1 MTYRR
6 LMGIVVLV
14 AASLTSAKLMF
25 AQEPPRA
32 KALEKTLGAKD
43 ALVNRP
49 PATVTAAAEAP
60 KGTILAGTFEGTFS
74 VGKTRVVAGRNATA
88 LVLAHLSPEG
98 RTNWIESFDGLAPG
112 RAVAS
117 VQLPGGGAVI
127 AGVFKGKFNLDV
139 PKQKEFNS
147 GDADGLFIAM
157 VTARGRVPL
166 ARVLGVAGQI
176 AAPSLAY
183 QSDKV
188 VIEVPYRGTLAQV
201 PYKSFPTPKPGPG
214 ILQLEVSRE
223 GKVLSAKIV
232 KTMKGAEP
240 DTSAPGGMLH
250 DAPGGVVPG
259 AAPATGKAKVAAA
272 VPAPP
277 PPKATAMAMLAGGVC
292 NVCEANTPQWDPACL
307 DCRTRVC
314 TDDGDVWCCLSGWD
328 RQCMN
333 EAMSGT
339 CPATAQ
345 RACEC
350 PHATGATG
358 IWMYHQCQRPG
369 APSCAHDVCSID
381 AYCTYND
388 WDGQCAGE
396 GNATCG
402 GM

>member
-6 LMGIVVLV
+6 LMGLVVLV
-14 AASLTSAKLMF
+14 AASLTSAKLML
-25 AQEPPRA
+25 AQEPPRV
-32 KALEKTLGAKD
+32 KAVEKTAAKD
-43 ALVNRP
+43 ALVNRA
-49 PATVTAAAEAP
+49 PAATAAALADAP
-60 KGTILAGTFEGTFS
+60 KGTIIAGTFEGTFS
-74 VGKTRVVAGRNATA
+74 VGKSRVVAGRNATA

-98 RTNWIESFDGLAPG
+98 RAHWMQSYDGLAPG
-112 RAVAS
+112 RAVALI
-117 VQLPGGGAVI
+117 QLPGGGAAV

-147 GDADGLFIAM
+147 GDADGLFVAM

-166 ARVLGVAGQI
+166 ARVLGMAGQI
-176 AAPSLAY
+176 AAPSLSY
-183 QSDKV
+183 QSDRL

-201 PYKSFPTPKPGPG
+201 PYKPFPTPKPGPG

-240 DTSAPGGMLH
+240 DGSAPGGMLR

-259 AAPATGKAKVAAA
+259 AAPATDKAKSASAPP
-272 VPAPP
+272 PAPP
-277 PPKATAMAMLAGGVC
+277 KTMAMLAAGVC
-292 NVCEANTPQWDPACL
+292 NVCVADAPLLDPACL

-350 PHATGATG
+350 PHATGAAG

-369 APSCAHDVCSID
+369 APSCAHDVCTMD
-381 AYCTYND
+381 TWCTYNS
-388 WDGQCAGE
+388 WDGQCVDE

-402 GM
+402 GA